1 MAAHSG
7 VLAGRT
13 PGMAKPGGLTSMWS
27 HGVYGVAP
35 SRTQLERLSS
45 SSSSRVYMSI
55 TIFRFIPSPLLPLI
69 TVSLFS
75 ISVTLLLFYKQKM
88 WSVQF
93 SHSVMQDSL
102 QPHGLQHTKLTC
114 PSPTRGAYSK
124 PIHYVGDAIQSS
136 HPLSYPSPPAF
147 NFSQHQGLFQ
157 RVSSSH
163 QVAKVFEF
171 QLQNQSFQ

>member
-1 MAAHSG
+1 MDGGAWWAAVRGVTESRTRLSDFTFTFHFRALEKEMAAHSG

-75 ISVTLLLFYKQKM
+75 ISVTLLLFYK
-88 WSVQF
+88 
-93 SHSVMQDSL
+93 
-102 QPHGLQHTKLTC
+102 
-114 PSPTRGAYSK
+114 
-124 PIHYVGDAIQSS
+124 
-136 HPLSYPSPPAF
+136 
-147 NFSQHQGLFQ
+147 
-157 RVSSSH
+157 
-163 QVAKVFEF
+163 
-171 QLQNQSFQ
+171 